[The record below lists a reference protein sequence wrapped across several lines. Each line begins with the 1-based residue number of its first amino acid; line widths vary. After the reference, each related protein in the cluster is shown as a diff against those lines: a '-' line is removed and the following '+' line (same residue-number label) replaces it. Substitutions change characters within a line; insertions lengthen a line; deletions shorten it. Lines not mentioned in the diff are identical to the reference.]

1 MSGLDYVV
9 EPEVECPDDDPND
22 AAFVRAIATI
32 GGHDAIE
39 EYVVCKV
46 YPLAAAFGFDSVT
59 LVTTPMSKVETPLPM
74 FAVEN
79 VTAKNTNR
87 VLAERER
94 DGGREGTGELL
105 AEGV

>member
-1 MSGLDYVV
+1 MSGLDYAV

-59 LVTTPMSKVETPLPM
+59 LVTTPMSKVETRLPM

-94 DGGREGTGELL
+94 ERERETE
-105 AEGV
+105 AERVLGNF